1 LKKAVKYGE
10 KDTFVGLKKHTHAE
24 RSRLIENS
32 IVPMLRE
39 ELGKNLI
46 AIAADGSYARHEDHE
61 YSDLELMIF
70 VRDNS
75 NLSRGFSKIHDGML
89 IEGLFVTVE
98 EYHKMINEPNKE
110 WYIAGSD
117 ILLPITNHA
126 FVKQLK
132 KYRVKRLNQKCD
144 RVALDMFNEIQESFG
159 KLLNTINQKN
169 RDNLFPVLADAVMCV
184 LRLLAYTNRRPYK
197 SLNSI
202 MTEARTL
209 KQKPKGFDEFLNLV
223 TQGKYGDLKVLK
235 KSVRQLYLGIE
246 HYFMKKNSGNIY
258 DGDLSTIK
266 RTTSSTPPHE
276 RVDTS
281 PPVPPPLRGRIKG
294 GGY

>member
-1 LKKAVKYGE
+1 M
-10 KDTFVGLKKHTHAE
+10 GLKKHTHAE

-46 AIAADGSYARHEDHE
+46 AIAADGSYARHEDNE

-70 VRDNS
+70 VKDNS
-75 NLSRGFSKIHDGML
+75 NLSKGFSKIQDGML

-98 EYHKMINEPNKE
+98 EYHKRINEPNKE

-117 ILLPITNHA
+117 ILLSITNHA

-132 KYRVKRLNQKCD
+132 NYRVKRLSQKCD
-144 RVALDMFNEIQESFG
+144 RVALDMLNEIQESFG
-159 KLLNTINQKN
+159 KLLNTIDRKN
-169 RDNLFPVLADAVMCV
+169 RDNLFPVLSDAVMCV
-184 LRLLAYTNRRPYK
+184 LKLLAFINRKPYK

-202 MTEARTL
+202 ITEARKL
-209 KQKPKGFDEFLNLV
+209 KHKPGGFDEFLNLV
-223 TQGKYGDLKVLK
+223 TQGRYHNLAALRKIA
-235 KSVRQLYLGIE
+235 RQLYLGIE
-246 HYFMKKNSGNIY
+246 DYFMKKHSGNIY

-281 PPVPPPLRGRIKG
+281 PPVPPHEKADTSPPVPPPLRGRI
-294 GGY
+294 